1 MKTRIY
7 NIPRQDEEL
16 NRRKR
21 NESPFSLNSMS
32 VSSAIIPAQDLQ
44 YSPMA
49 FPLVS
54 SSSVSS
60 SSHGGNNMH
69 ESHHELGCNFQDIYL
84 KKLQTTYG
92 RPFLCV
98 NDLKYIQYLSCI
110 GSHCSSNCQKKA
122 NQP

>member
-7 NIPRQDEEL
+7 NILHHNEKF

-21 NESPFSLNSMS
+21 NEFPFCLNSMS
-32 VSSAIIPAQDLQ
+32 ISSAIVAAQDLQ

-49 FPLVS
+49 FPL
-54 SSSVSS
+54 VSS

-69 ESHHELGCNFQDIYL
+69 ESHHELGCNFQDVYL

-92 RPFLCV
+92 QPFLCL